1 MRSEQPTSK
10 NAPGLIQNGTL
21 YNRNEIKSRMGWK
34 DSAFRQACRNGLK
47 THQRGKCVYVLG
59 EDVIAYVTG
68 KGESKSE
75 TKSQFTYCAK

>member
-1 MRSEQPTSK
+1 MRPEQTTAK

-21 YNRNEIKSRMGWK
+21 YNRNEIKSRMRWK

-68 KGESKSE
+68 KDESNSR
-75 TKSQFTYCAK
+75 TKS

>member
-68 KGESKSE
+68 KDEIKSPPH
-75 TKSQFTYCAK
+75 S

>member
-1 MRSEQPTSK
+1 MRPEQTK

-68 KGESKSE
+68 KDEIKSPPH
-75 TKSQFTYCAK
+75 S